1 MSPVAPNAGIIW
13 TKDSDRRWRWDVR
26 TRGTSKNSSRPK
38 GRRQRNGESGC
49 GGWWGGVAVGFGVAQ
64 KVSTGSFPCE
74 VRAAAKLYSGAYFIR
89 WWAWSSKP
97 LSGPKAAD
105 RFDSDTLPPP
115 TDRSSA
121 VVGLASGTGRKL
133 AQGDLQSKGFTCAP
147 R

>member
-1 MSPVAPNAGIIW
+1 VKS
-13 TKDSDRRWRWDVR
+13 
-26 TRGTSKNSSRPK
+26 
-38 GRRQRNGESGC
+38 
-49 GGWWGGVAVGFGVAQ
+49 GGVGGGGGFAVGFGVAQ

-121 VVGLASGTGRKL
+121 VVGLASGTGRKS